1 MLKKTPVVLGNA
13 RFTVYAAGCVRMEYA
28 PGGAFSPYP
37 SLLVGPKQATAIK
50 ADVVVKG
57 KKLTIKTAKFE
68 LVYEDNGENFS
79 AANLK
84 VFHKNHTNN
93 SMVWAPGKRDQG
105 NLGTVTRSLDQWKW
119 CGGPGH
125 YPLES
130 ILSTDG
136 AHFVQDEPRVYW
148 NEEHDWP
155 ECRSQAVWFDG
166 YLFAYGN
173 DFKGALKDFVNV
185 FGNIPMVPRWAF
197 GFWYSRWYAYT
208 DKEIINLIK
217 RYRKEDVPID
227 VMIIDTD
234 WRGGRGSWGG
244 YDWNPKYFPKP
255 LEAMKKL
262 HDMGVRT
269 SLNDHPGY
277 DNYDGLPAND
287 SHIPAIRKRLGALP
301 HQGQWACDWS
311 NKEAVAAWKDILLGP
326 KFDEGMDFWWIDGWI
341 KPPFANTD
349 SQLWANRLYFDL
361 AEEKTNKRGLILA
374 RWGGVGSHRYPVQ
387 FSGDTPSEW
396 SMLQYQIEFTSRS
409 GGLGAAYWSHDI
421 GGFFGKKVDEEL
433 FIRWAQFGAMSPIF
447 RTHSDHGMREPWM
460 YSKKTQALFR
470 KQTRIRCALAPYF
483 YTLAREAHDTGLPII
498 RPLYLE
504 YNDNDGGALGRKH
517 QYGIGSDL
525 LVIPAEGPVDKK
537 SGVYR
542 KRAYFPNATWYG
554 LETDEILT
562 GMLDGHVDIPVE
574 RIPVYVREGAIIPC
588 QEVGENVGTRVP
600 ERIEFDYFPS
610 KLKTSSFTLYEDDG
624 ESKEYEKGRF
634 AKTVVRGRASET
646 GIELQI
652 AKPVGS
658 YKGMPARRDYGVC
671 IRLPR
676 GARVQDVKAQ
686 VGSGSWK
693 EVPFRVAKECL
704 AGTVKSGHS
713 FCNAR
718 VASRNEPVRIRVTLM
733 H

>member
-13 RFTVYAAGCVRMEYA
+13 RFTVYSSGCVRMEYA
-28 PGGAFSPYP
+28 PGGAFSPYA
-37 SLLVGPKQATAIK
+37 SLLVGPKQAKAIK

-57 KKLTIKTAKFE
+57 KKLTIKTVKFE
-68 LVYEDNGENFS
+68 LVYEDNGENFT

-84 VFHKNHTNN
+84 VFHKNHSGN
-93 SMVWAPGKRDQG
+93 SMVWAPGKKDQG

-125 YPLES
+125 YPMEG

-136 AHFVQDEPRVYW
+136 AHLVQDDARVYW
-148 NEEHDWP
+148 NAKHDWP
-155 ECRSQAVWFDG
+155 ECCAQSVWFDG

-173 DFKGALKDFVNV
+173 DFKGALQDFVNV
-185 FGNIPMVPRWAF
+185 FGPVPMVPRWAF

-208 DKEIINLIK
+208 DKEIVDLVK
-217 RYRKEDVPID
+217 RYRKTDVPID

-234 WRGGRGSWGG
+234 WRGGRGGWGG
-244 YDWNPKYFPKP
+244 YDWNPKYFPHARA
-255 LEAMKKL
+255 AMKKL

-287 SHIPAIRKRLGALP
+287 SHIPAIQKRLGALP

-311 NKEAVAAWKDILLGP
+311 NKEAVAAWSDILLGP
-326 KFDEGMDFWWIDGWI
+326 KFDEGMDFWWIDGWL

-349 SQLWANRLYFDL
+349 SQLWANRLYFEL
-361 AEEKTNKRGLILA
+361 TEKKTNKRGLVLS

-396 SMLQYQIEFTSRS
+396 SMLQYQIEFTQRS
-409 GGLGAAYWSHDI
+409 GTLGAVYWSHDI
-421 GGFFGKKVDEEL
+421 GGFFGKQVDEEL

-460 YSKKTQALFR
+460 YSKKVQVLFR

-483 YTLAREAHDTGLPII
+483 YTLAREAHETGLPII
-498 RPLYLE
+498 RPLYLD

-517 QYGIGSDL
+517 QYGIGSEL
-525 LVIPAEGPVDKK
+525 LVIPAEGPVDKN

-554 LETDEILT
+554 LETDEIRT
-562 GMLDGHVDIPVE
+562 GMLDGHVDIPIE
-574 RIPVYVREGAIIPC
+574 RIPVYVREGAIVPC
-588 QEVGENVGTRVP
+588 QEVSDHVGTRVP
-600 ERIEFDYFPS
+600 KYIEFDYFPGR
-610 KLKTSSFTLYEDDG
+610 LKESTFTLYEDDG
-624 ESKEYEKGRF
+624 ESKDHEKGRF
-634 AKTVVRGRASET
+634 AKTTIRGKASET
-646 GIELQI
+646 QIEMQVS
-652 AKPVGS
+652 KPAGS
-658 YKGMPARRDYGVC
+658 YKGMPVARDYGFR

-676 GARVQDVKAQ
+676 GAGVSGVKARIGNGDWKT
-686 VGSGSWK
+686 VG
-693 EVPFRVAKECL
+693 FRVGKECL
-704 AGTVKSGHS
+704 AGTVQSGHS
-713 FCNAR
+713 FCCAR
-718 VASRNEPVRIRVTLM
+718 VASRNEPVRICVTLM